1 MFEGKYT
8 TMGSRSTLHPQTAK
22 QQLNQHLEATLDPVD
37 EEIDDAF
44 RAHLPKTEGKTH
56 ELAV

>member
-8 TMGSRSTLHPQTAK
+8 TMGSRSTLHPRTAK
-22 QQLNQHLEATLDPVD
+22 QQLNQQLEDTLTPVK

-44 RAHLPKTEGKTH
+44 KAHLPKNKG
-56 ELAV
+56 